1 MGYSDRGGKLMTN
14 SIGKSFRN
22 KRVHHAKFGVLDVVL
37 FVILTVWTLVI
48 LLPFIN
54 VIAVSLTSYKEY
66 LETPLL
72 LFPKQIE
79 LKSYQDLLSDSRI
92 WIGYRTTFTI
102 LIIGVPLSLFLTAS
116 TAYAL
121 SKKEFPGRK
130 FFFVIILFTMLFN
143 GGIVPLYL
151 LMKDLQ
157 LTNTIWSVILATGM
171 NTFYMILMYNYFQSL
186 PESLMES
193 ARLDGA
199 GEWTILL
206 KIVLPLSMP
215 IIATVLL
222 FYSIDK
228 WNEWFMAMIFIRKNN
243 LQPLQL
249 VLRSIVLDSQ
259 VLDTQAAQVMIEE
272 HPFTNG
278 IKMAAVIITMVPVMC
293 VFPFLQK
300 YFTKGVMVGAVKS

>member
-22 KRVHHAKFGVLDVVL
+22 KRAHHAKFGVLDVVL

-272 HPFTNG
+272 RPFTNG

>member
-130 FFFVIILFTMLFN
+130 FFFFIILFTMLFN

-272 HPFTNG
+272 RPFTNG

>member
-1 MGYSDRGGKLMTN
+1 MTN

-22 KRVHHAKFGVLDVVL
+22 KRAHHAKFGVLDVVL

-272 HPFTNG
+272 RPFTNG

>member
-37 FVILTVWTLVI
+37 FVILTVWTLII

-54 VIAVSLTSYKEY
+54 VIAVSLTGYKEY

-215 IIATVLL
+215 IIATILL

-272 HPFTNG
+272 RPFTNG

>member
-37 FVILTVWTLVI
+37 FVILTVWTLII

-54 VIAVSLTSYKEY
+54 VIAVSLTGYKEY

-171 NTFYMILMYNYFQSL
+171 NTFYMILMNNYFQSL

-215 IIATVLL
+215 IIATILL

-272 HPFTNG
+272 RPFTNG

>member
-1 MGYSDRGGKLMTN
+1 MTN

-130 FFFVIILFTMLFN
+130 FFFFIILFTMLFN

-272 HPFTNG
+272 RPFTNG

>member
-272 HPFTNG
+272 RPFTNG